1 MSLPSSGQIAI
12 SQVRTELGFNGTT
25 DFGLAES
32 ENLIYCPLN
41 TLSISSSG
49 DQLSLSNPSYINDW
63 YGYNHNLINSYTASS
78 TQLKAPYDSAYPTFA
93 TYDMGINDF
102 EVFFT
107 ASNFSS
113 SGAPP
118 NSDISY
124 SVYYGQK
131 FNYQY
136 FIKSGV
142 LTSGAP
148 SSSFNFS
155 YNFLSQSYVT
165 FYFGTSASVPTPLL
179 KYDVGSSSY
188 SGGSTLSNL
197 GTLGSSYNLTL
208 EGSVGIGGIGDGSYA
223 IMNTGS
229 VAGKFSGDSVTLQQ
243 SQWAMSSMVKM
254 IAYKTTDGSISN
266 IVEVEDRPSTY
277 SALSGSASIRT
288 NGQRINGSTRFN
300 QTYNTYAGGTAAPRW
315 YHIVFQKDYSTEY
328 LYVNGVY
335 QDGND
340 SYVQTMS
347 DPVIAIGGGVGNGA
361 TWTTSSIYMGSVSI
375 WTGSVLTEGQID
387 KLYQEFLY
395 RFTVPT

>member
-12 SQVRTELGFNGTT
+12 SQVRSELGFAGTT

-32 ENLIYCPLN
+32 ENLIYCGLN
-41 TLSISSSG
+41 TLSISASSN
-49 DQLSLSNPSYINDW
+49 QLSLSTPSYMNDW
-63 YGYNHNLINSYTASS
+63 WGYTHNLSNGIPISS
-78 TQLKAPYDSAYPTFA
+78 TNLKAPYDSANPTFA
-93 TYDMGINDF
+93 IFDIGTTSLTAS
-102 EVFFT
+102 FT

-118 NSDISY
+118 NSDVSY
-124 SVYYGQK
+124 SIYYGQYG
-131 FNYQY
+131 NLGS

-142 LTSGAP
+142 LSSGNP
-148 SSSFNFS
+148 SSEFNFE
-155 YNFLSQSYVT
+155 YTGQSKVT
-165 FYFGTSASVPTPLL
+165 FLFGITASVPTPQF

-208 EGSVGIGGIGDGSYA
+208 EGSVGVGGSGMSSYA

-229 VAGKFSGDSVTLQQ
+229 VAGKFSGNFVSLQQ
-243 SQWAMSSMVKM
+243 SQWAISAM
-254 IAYKTTDGSISN
+254 IKVINWKPGGSLWN
-266 IVEVEDRPSTY
+266 VVEVTDRPSTY
-277 SALSGSASIRT
+277 SLLSGSANIRF
-288 NGQRINGSTRFN
+288 NGQRINGATRYN
-300 QTYNTYAGGTAAPRW
+300 QTFNTYDGGTAAPRW
-315 YHIVFQKDYSTEY
+315 YHVVFQKDYSTEF

-335 QDGND
+335 SDAND

-347 DPVIAIGGGVGNGA
+347 DPVIAIGGGVGYGA
-361 TWTTSSIYMGSVSI
+361 TWTTSSIYMASVSI

-395 RFTVPT
+395 RYTVPT

>member
-12 SQVRTELGFNGTT
+12 SQVRSELGFAGTT

-32 ENLIYCPLN
+32 ENLIYCGLN
-41 TLSISSSG
+41 TLSISASG
-49 DQLSLSNPSYINDW
+49 NQLSLSNPSYMNDW
-63 YGYNHNLINSYTASS
+63 YGYTHNLYNDYTVSS
-78 TQLKAPYDSAYPTFA
+78 TQLKAPYDSANPTFA
-93 TYDMGINDF
+93 TYDMGTNDF
-102 EVFFT
+102 TVSFT

-118 NSDISY
+118 NSNVPY
-124 SVYYGQK
+124 SVYYGQYG
-131 FNYQY
+131 NYSN

-148 SSSFNFS
+148 SDSFSFSYSSFG
-155 YNFLSQSYVT
+155 QRYVT
-165 FYFGTSASVPTPLL
+165 FYFGTTASVPTPLF
-179 KYDVGSSSY
+179 KYDVFSSSY
-188 SGGSTLSNL
+188 NGGSTLSNL

-208 EGSVGIGGIGDGSYA
+208 EGSVGIGGNGAGTYA

-229 VAGKFSGDSVTLQQ
+229 VAGKFSGNSVTLQQ
-243 SQWAMSSMVKM
+243 SQWAISAMVKM
-254 IAYKTTDGSISN
+254 IAWKTDGSLWN
-266 IVEVEDRPSTY
+266 IVEVTDRPSTY
-277 SALSGSASIRT
+277 SILSGSANIRT

-300 QTYNTYAGGTAAPRW
+300 QTFNTYAGGTAAPRW

-335 QDGND
+335 QSGND